1 MFTDDFYMAS
11 ATIWYF
17 STTWLEKKSWYV
29 RKKWPIFAFFG
40 KFSSHFVSRFFYS
53 SSRFLKPLL
62 FHTKNICGQYKTIF
76 TQFKS
81 IPFSLDGPPI
91 RSFLSK
97 SWNGDYVIRDDVIGY
112 PDIATDSNWPNEH
125 AGIISF
131 YQLWHRKIGRS
142 LARVSLRDEFWMT
155 WTYSWIPWYD
165 KGFICTIPTINFSR
179 RVPQS
184 GQTFSASIGP
194 WHW

>member
-17 STTWLEKKSWYV
+17 STTWLDKKSWYV

-40 KFSSHFVSRFFYS
+40 KFSSHFVSRFFS
-53 SSRFLKPLL
+53 NSSRFLKPLL

-76 TQFKS
+76 TQLES

-97 SWNGDYVIRDDVIGY
+97 SWNGDYVIRDDVTGY
-112 PDIATDSNWPNEH
+112 PNTARDFSWPNKQS
-125 AGIISF
+125 GIISF
-131 YQLWHRKIGRS
+131 YEP
-142 LARVSLRDEFWMT
+142 RVWKF
-155 WTYSWIPWYD
+155 
-165 KGFICTIPTINFSR
+165 
-179 RVPQS
+179 
-184 GQTFSASIGP
+184 TFRWRGYP
-194 WHW
+194 

>member
-1 MFTDDFYMAS
+1 MFTDDFYMES
-11 ATIWYF
+11 ATFSYF
-17 STTWLEKKSWYV
+17 STTWLDKKSWYV
-29 RKKWPIFAFFG
+29 RKKWPIFTFFG

-53 SSRFLKPLL
+53 SSRLLKPLL
-62 FHTKNICGQYKTIF
+62 YHTKNICGQYKTIF
-76 TQFKS
+76 MQFES

-142 LARVSLRDEFWMT
+142 LARVSLSPRDYISCILNSLKMHRLRLST
-155 WTYSWIPWYD
+155 WVAQMMHVTCSMY
-165 KGFICTIPTINFSR
+165 KKCINLCH
-179 RVPQS
+179 QK
-184 GQTFSASIGP
+184 
-194 WHW
+194 W